1 MKRLSEFKH
10 NDDEYTLLG
19 IREFRDQIEFENL
32 TWDELQGMIR
42 DLYDANELLLDYA
55 EKMERGG
62 YGD

>member
-10 NDDEYTLLG
+10 NDDEYTLSG
-19 IREFRDQIEFENL
+19 IRGFRDQIEFENL

-42 DLYDANELLLDYA
+42 DFYTAIELLLDYA
-55 EKMERGG
+55 EKLERGG

>member
-10 NDDEYTLLG
+10 GDDEYTLSG
-19 IREFRDQIEFENL
+19 IRGFRDQIEFENL

-42 DLYDANELLLDYA
+42 DFYTAIELLLDYA
-55 EKMERGG
+55 AKMERGG

>member
-10 NDDEYTLLG
+10 SDDEYTLTG
-19 IREFRDQIEFENL
+19 MKGFMDQVEFEDL
-32 TWDELQGMIR
+32 SWGELQGMIR
-42 DLYDANELLLDYA
+42 DFYTAIKLLLDYA

>member
-10 NDDEYTLLG
+10 GDDEYTLSG
-19 IREFRDQIEFENL
+19 IRGFRDQIEFENL

-42 DLYDANELLLDYA
+42 DLYDANGLLIDYA